1 MIRDEELKRLE
12 SYAKGLGV
20 KITKKKGKRFDPG
33 AAWVVDG
40 SEIILFVSPRD
51 SKTTLILRLI
61 HELAHHKGWI
71 NNGRKQD
78 LNTNQALILDDERNN
93 RKDPPLP
100 KKQRKLIYE
109 TEKNDMQYWD
119 EIIREVNIKIRS
131 ERIKLEKE
139 MDLWTYVYYVKN
151 GKYPTGTQTKQ
162 QRKDLKKKGK

>member
-20 KITKKKGKRFDPG
+20 KITRKKKTKYDPA

-51 SKTTLILRLI
+51 SKTALILKII

-78 LNTNQALILDDERNN
+78 LNTNQALILDDERDE
-93 RKDPPLP
+93 RTDPPLP

-119 EIIREVNIKIRS
+119 EIIREVNIKINPR
-131 ERIKLEKE
+131 RIEQEKKL
-139 MDLWTYVYYVKN
+139 DLWVYEYYLKH
-151 GKYPTGTQTKQ
+151 GDYPTVKQ
-162 QRKDLKKKGK
+162 CKEKRRCL